1 MKFIISDDKLQ
12 IEQTNTIN
20 SGSFKDYLI
29 PVEFDETWNDLTIEA
44 IIVEGSSSQGV
55 SRAVINNE
63 VYIDVSKKKRYTI
76 GFIGYTVENNQKV
89 HQKTTDLKIIPM
101 LKGAGEIEATNT
113 EEIPTESEW
122 EVYLAQVQ
130 EFINN
135 GNEIINQANNLDLD
149 ITKNGRIATVTITKK
164 DGAEKSVQISDGEKG
179 DKGDDYVIT
188 QEDYQEIADIV
199 ENQINIPTK
208 TSDLTNDSGFITK
221 LVNDLSNYYLK
232 SETYTKTEVNNL
244 IGQIGS
250 LQFQVVNE
258 LPVTGNS
265 SYIYLVP
272 SSNPTTQ
279 NIKDEYIWVNNA
291 WEQIGSTDVEL
302 SNYQTKIDSSHKLNS
317 DLVDDTNQ
325 TNKFVTPTE
334 KTTWNNKSNFS
345 GSYNDLTDK
354 PTIPNEVTESTVSG
368 WGFTKN
374 VGTITEITMN
384 GSSKGTSG
392 VVDLGTVITSHQ
404 DISGKENISNKVT
417 SLSSSSTDTQY
428 PSAKCVYDLIGN
440 IESLLSEV

>member
-1 MKFIISDDKLQ
+1 MKFIINGDKLK
-12 IEQTNTIN
+12 IEQAETIN
-20 SGSFKDYLI
+20 SGSFEDYLM
-29 PVEFDETWNDLTIEA
+29 PVEYDESWDDLIIEA
-44 IIVEGSSSQGV
+44 RIVEDKSSQGI
-55 SRAVINNE
+55 SRAVIDNQ
-63 VYIDVSKKKRYTI
+63 VYIDMSKKKRYAI

-113 EEIPTESEW
+113 EEVPTESEW

-135 GNEIINQANNLDLD
+135 GNTIITQANNLDID
-149 ITKNGRIATVTITKK
+149 VNKEDRIATVTITKK
-164 DGAEKSVQISDGEKG
+164 DGTEKSVQISDGEKG

-188 QEDYQEIADIV
+188 REDYQEIADIV
-199 ENQINIPTK
+199 KNQINIPTK

-258 LPVTGNS
+258 LPLTGNS

-291 WEQIGSTDVEL
+291 WEQIGSTQANLTGYATETWV
-302 SNYQTKIDSSHKLNS
+302 NS
-317 DLVDDTNQ
+317 Q
-325 TNKFVTPTE
+325 I
-334 KTTWNNKSNFS
+334 SNF
-345 GSYNDLTDK
+345 LTQSEIQTLINTSIADKYTK
-354 PTIPNEVTESTVSG
+354 PTPGIPKTDLASDVR
-368 WGFTKN
+368 
-374 VGTITEITMN
+374 
-384 GSSKGTSG
+384 TSLEKA
-392 VVDLGTVITSHQ
+392 DTALQNHQ
-404 DISGKENISNKVT
+404 DISGKEDISNKVT
-417 SLSSSSTDTQY
+417 SLSNSSTDTQY
-428 PSAKCVYDLIGN
+428 PSAKATYTYINTILGN
-440 IESLLSEV
+440 IETLLAEV

>member
-1 MKFIISDDKLQ
+1 MNIKVF
-12 IEQTNTIN
+12 
-20 SGSFKDYLI
+20 
-29 PVEFDETWNDLTIEA
+29 
-44 IIVEGSSSQGV
+44 
-55 SRAVINNE
+55 NNRKI
-63 VYIDVSKKKRYTI
+63 YIDKSSNTQNENDVETLKIETPEEYKDFYKKIVFITPNGVVWDLIEDDTYTLKRSITQYESV
-76 GFIGYTVENNQKV
+76 GFYIWLTNGEQDFRSVERTLLFNKNHSVNGEITPAEKTEMEMVLELLESEIDKVEN
-89 HQKTTDLKIIPM
+89 M
-101 LKGAGEIEATNT
+101 
-113 EEIPTESEW
+113 
-122 EVYLAQVQ
+122 
-130 EFINN
+130 
-135 GNEIINQANNLDLD
+135 DLD
-149 ITKNGRIATVTITKK
+149 VTKEGNKATITITKK
-164 DGAEKSVQISDGEKG
+164 DGTEKSVQISDGEKG

-199 ENQINIPTK
+199 KNQVNIPTK
-208 TSDLTNDSGFITK
+208 TSDLTNNSGFITK

-250 LQFQVVNE
+250 IEFQVVNE
-258 LPVTGNS
+258 LPLTGNS

-325 TNKFVTPTE
+325 TNKFVTSTE

-345 GSYNDLTDK
+345 GSYNDLTDQ

-392 VVDLGTVITSHQ
+392 AVDLGTVITSHQ

-417 SLSSSSTDTQY
+417 SLSSSSTDDQY

>member
-1 MKFIISDDKLQ
+1 MNIKVF
-12 IEQTNTIN
+12 
-20 SGSFKDYLI
+20 
-29 PVEFDETWNDLTIEA
+29 
-44 IIVEGSSSQGV
+44 
-55 SRAVINNE
+55 NNRKI
-63 VYIDVSKKKRYTI
+63 YIDESNNTQNENDIETLKIEVPEEYKDFYKKIVFITPNGIVWDSIEDDSYTLKRSITQYESVSFYIWLTNGEQDFRSVERTLLFNRNHSVNGEITPAEKTEMEMVLELLESEIDK
-76 GFIGYTVENNQKV
+76 VEN
-89 HQKTTDLKIIPM
+89 M
-101 LKGAGEIEATNT
+101 
-113 EEIPTESEW
+113 
-122 EVYLAQVQ
+122 
-130 EFINN
+130 
-135 GNEIINQANNLDLD
+135 DLD
-149 ITKNGRIATVTITKK
+149 VTKEGNKATITITKK
-164 DGAEKSVQISDGEKG
+164 DGTEKSVQISDGEKG
-179 DKGDDYVIT
+179 DKGDDYAIT

-199 ENQINIPTK
+199 KNQVNIPTK

-404 DISGKENISNKVT
+404 DISGKENTSNKVT
-417 SLSSSSTDTQY
+417 SLSNSSTDTQY

>member
-1 MKFIISDDKLQ
+1 MNIKVF
-12 IEQTNTIN
+12 
-20 SGSFKDYLI
+20 
-29 PVEFDETWNDLTIEA
+29 
-44 IIVEGSSSQGV
+44 
-55 SRAVINNE
+55 NNRKI
-63 VYIDVSKKKRYTI
+63 YIDESNNTQNENDIETLKIEVPEEYKDFYKKIVFITPDGIVWDSIEDDSYTLKRSITQYESVSFYIWLTNGEQDFRSVERTLLFNKNHSVNGEITPAEKTEMENVVELLESEIDK
-76 GFIGYTVENNQKV
+76 VEN
-89 HQKTTDLKIIPM
+89 M
-101 LKGAGEIEATNT
+101 
-113 EEIPTESEW
+113 
-122 EVYLAQVQ
+122 
-130 EFINN
+130 
-135 GNEIINQANNLDLD
+135 DLD
-149 ITKNGRIATVTITKK
+149 VTKEGNKATITITKK
-164 DGAEKSVQISDGEKG
+164 DGTEKSVQISDGEKG

-199 ENQINIPTK
+199 ENQINIPAK

-244 IGQIGS
+244 IGQIDS
-250 LQFQVVNE
+250 IQFQVVNE

-291 WEQIGSTDVEL
+291 WEQIGSTDVDL

-404 DISGKENISNKVT
+404 DISGKENTSNKVT
-417 SLSSSSTDTQY
+417 SLSNSSTDTQY